1 MRMLRTGVCSLA
13 AVLFAS
19 LAAHAEPPCTPVNTP
34 IVTTYSMVNC
44 QSPVGICT
52 TGTVQLRNETATT
65 AFRALTAT
73 PGADPEITLYTGEL
87 VITTREGTITLR
99 DYGILNGN
107 TGQFFELQQVVGGTK
122 KYKSATGLLTAQG
135 MATGTGFSGTLT
147 GAVCRVHGPHGDG

>member
-19 LAAHAEPPCTPVNTP
+19 LAARAEPACKAVDTT
-34 IVTTYSMVNC
+34 IVTTYSMAGC

-52 TGTVQLRNETATT
+52 TGTVQLGKETATT

-87 VITTREGTITLR
+87 VITTREGTITLH
-99 DYGILNGN
+99 DSGVLDGN
-107 TGQFFELQQVVGGTK
+107 TGRFFEVQQVVGGTK
-122 KYKSATGLLTAQG
+122 KYKFVTGMLTSQG
-135 MATGTGFSGTLT
+135 IATGTGFSGTLT
-147 GAVCRVHGPHGDG
+147 GALCRVHGPHGDR

>member
-1 MRMLRTGVCSLA
+1 MRTLRTGVCTLA
-13 AVLFAS
+13 AVLSGS
-19 LAAHAEPPCTPVNTP
+19 LAARADPPCTPVDTA
-34 IVTTYSMVNC
+34 IVTTYSMTNC

-52 TGTVQLRNETATT
+52 TGTVQLGKETATT

-99 DYGILNGN
+99 DAGVLNGN
-107 TGQFFELQQVVGGTK
+107 TGQFFEMQQVVGGTK
-122 KYKSATGLLTAQG
+122 KYKSVTGLLTSQG

-147 GAVCRVHGPHGDG
+147 GAVCRVPGRHGAG